1 MHAHQRRDRIPE
13 LRVLLRAA
21 LEDHRTERIRHL
33 AELPIVRAIVA
44 SLIPPDRAQTAL
56 TALGIT
62 EHLAASAS
70 SFGFLTLFGA
80 YMASSTPELPV
91 LIAAGIYLVGT
102 FSAAK
107 AVLIARGANGTE
119 GPASRPVLL
128 M

>member
-1 MHAHQRRDRIPE
+1 MGYVCLASRDDTVRRLYPP
-13 LRVLLRAA
+13 
-21 LEDHRTERIRHL
+21 L
-33 AELPIVRAIVA
+33 ASMIFPGFPIVRAIVA